1 MGVANTE
8 PAGDEREARIEA
20 RLAELRAALPDLKA
34 MALATR
40 SGLTLA
46 ADAPDGIDADA
57 LTALGAELLAASE
70 TAARA
75 LAGGEPREATVRG
88 PKGHVIALA
97 AGDGAVLVALTDAL
111 TPASSVLP
119 DLREAARELA
129 EALAG

>member
-1 MGVANTE
+1 LGVVNTG
-8 PAGDEREARIEA
+8 PTADERDTRIEA
-20 RLAELRAALPDLKA
+20 RLAALRAALPDLKA
-34 MALATR
+34 VALATR

-46 ADAPDGIDADA
+46 ADAPDGVVADA
-57 LTALGAELLAASE
+57 PAALGAELLAASE

-119 DLREAARELA
+119 DLREAARELT
-129 EALAG
+129 EVLAG